1 MKKTLVIVLALALIA
16 ILAIVLIPKL
26 GAKPASEPEIQT
38 AQETQAPAGQN
49 AAEEPVSTTQPAQ
62 EEKQEE
68 LSEQEVTVGDFTAL
82 ESEGT
87 IVLDTGSDDGSDDS
101 GYAEAGG

>member
-26 GAKPASEPEIQT
+26 GAKPVSEPEIQE
-38 AQETQAPAGQN
+38 AQETQAPAEQN
-49 AAEEPVSTTQPAQ
+49 AAEEPVSTQPAQ

-68 LSEQEVTVGDFTAL
+68 LSQQEATVGDFTPL
-82 ESEGT
+82 EPEGT